1 LFLSLVVLAVAA
13 CRKPQSP
20 DQAYEQIQ
28 FEMRHSEL
36 DAALSHVDQAYD
48 RYSANSEKWAWSFR
62 VLKAQIFVYRREYK
76 KALEILAAPL
86 PSSLESTETGVRK
99 HLVEGIAY
107 RWAQQFEKSQE
118 QFNLAATIA
127 EKYQPRLLA
136 EVLNSKGGLE
146 LDENKYSEAELTFNG
161 ALQRSRQ
168 FNNHFQEASALAS
181 LGVLATRQEHFG
193 QAIDWDRAGLKLAE
207 AFQMRDTAAVIVGN
221 LGWSYFS
228 LGDFE
233 NALLLFKQAAEE
245 AKNKKL
251 YDYEAHWLTS
261 AADAYYAQ
269 HDYASAR
276 GVLATALDIAR
287 GLDEKSALTEC
298 LNDLSEVAL
307 ETGGAEAAER
317 YNNEALEV
325 ERAGL
330 DQSGIQESQL
340 ITARIEARKRQYN
353 EAAKLLE
360 GLITDPKT
368 ETALKWE
375 AEARL
380 AKVLDDQG
388 KTVEAGKEYQKAI
401 GTIEAARAS
410 VTEDDFRLT
419 FISGGIE
426 FYQDYVDFL
435 VGHGRTEDALRVAE
449 LSRART
455 LTEGLASTSQAASL
469 NTRNLRPQEISQKM
483 MATLLFYWVG
493 QRRSHLWAITPAGT
507 NHFDLPKAAEVE
519 PLARSYRDAV
529 LRVRDAQDADGAAG
543 KQLYAML
550 VAPAGKLIPTGS
562 HVIVLPDASLAALN
576 FETLIAP
583 EPQAHFWIEDV
594 TVTTASSLTLLAAS
608 TARAPSKDM
617 NLLLVGDTVQ
627 PNEDFPALPQAPVE
641 MKILEGYFP
650 AARRQVLEGAQAT
663 PSAYLASKPERF
675 AYLHFVTHGTASVTR
690 PLESA
695 VILSK
700 EGDSYKLYA
709 RDILKHPLTAQLVT
723 ISACEGAGKQAYSGE
738 GLVGLSWA
746 FLRAG
751 AHHVVGALWEV
762 SDASTPEFMDTFYR
776 ELGKGRDPASALRA
790 AKLGLLH
797 PADPGVVF
805 RRPYYWATF
814 QLYAGS

>member
-1 LFLSLVVLAVAA
+1 MLSVFA
-13 CRKPQSP
+13 CRKPQTP
-20 DQAYEQIQ
+20 DEAYEQIQ

-36 DAALSHVDQAYD
+36 DAALSHVDKAYD
-48 RYSANSEKWAWSFR
+48 RFGANSEKWAWSFR

-76 KALEILAAPL
+76 KALEILSPPL
-86 PSSLESTETGVRK
+86 PSSLEPTETGVRK

-107 RWAQQFEKSQE
+107 RWAQRFDKSEE
-118 QFNLAATIA
+118 QFNLAAPIA

-146 LDENKYSEAELTFNG
+146 LDENEYAKAELTFNE
-161 ALQRSRQ
+161 ALQRSRE
-168 FNNHFQEASALAS
+168 FNNHFQEASALAN

-193 QAIDWDRAGLKLAE
+193 QAIDWDQAGLKLAQ
-207 AFQMRDTAAVIVGN
+207 ASQMKDTAAVIVGN

-233 NALLLFKQAAEE
+233 NALLLFKQAADE

-261 AADAYYAQ
+261 VATAYYAE
-269 HDYASAR
+269 HDYESAKA
-276 GVLATALDIAR
+276 VLITALGIAK

-307 ETGGAEAAER
+307 ETGEGASAEQ
-317 YNNEALEV
+317 YNNEALEI

-340 ITARIEARKRQYN
+340 VTARIEFGERHYDK
-353 EAAKLLE
+353 AAQLLDS
-360 GLITDPKT
+360 LIADPKA

-380 AKVLDDQG
+380 AKVFDDQG
-388 KTVEAGKEYQKAI
+388 KPATAEKEYQKAI
-401 GTIEAARAS
+401 GTIEGARAS
-410 VTEDDFRLT
+410 VTQDDFRLT

-435 VGHGRTEDALRVAE
+435 VAHGRPADALRVAE

-455 LTEGLASTSQAASL
+455 LTEGLASTVQAASL
-469 NTRNLRPQEISQKM
+469 NTGNLRPQRIAQKM
-483 MATLLFYWVG
+483 KATLLFYWVG
-493 QRRSHLWAITPAGT
+493 LKCSHLWAITPTGT
-507 NHFDLPKAAEVE
+507 SHFDLPKSSDLEPAAK
-519 PLARSYRDAV
+519 SYRDAV
-529 LRVRDAQDADGAAG
+529 LHTHEPQDSDSSAG
-543 KQLYAML
+543 KQLYATL
-550 VAPAGKLIPTGS
+550 IAPAKKLLPKGS
-562 HVIVLPDASLAALN
+562 RVIVLPDASLSALN
-576 FETLIAP
+576 FETLVAP
-583 EPQAHFWIEDV
+583 DPQPHFWIDDV
-594 TVTTASSLTLLAAS
+594 TLTTASSLTLLAAS
-608 TARAPSKDM
+608 TVRPPAKADT
-617 NLLLVGDTVQ
+617 LLLVGNTVQ
-627 PNEDFPALPQAPVE
+627 PNDEFPSLAQAPAE
-641 MKILEGYFP
+641 MQMIEHYFP
-650 AARRQVLEGAQAT
+650 EQRREVLEGAQAT
-663 PSAYLASKPERF
+663 PSAYLASRPERF
-675 AYLHFVTHGTASVTR
+675 AYVHFVTHGTASVTR

-709 RDILKHPLTAQLVT
+709 RDIVKRPLTAQLVT
-723 ISACEGAGKQAYSGE
+723 ISACEGAGKRAYSGE

-751 AHHVVGALWEV
+751 AHNVVGALWEV
-762 SDASTPEFMDTFYR
+762 SDSSTPQFMDTFYG
-776 ELGKGRDPASALRA
+776 ELAKGKDPASALRA
-790 AKLGLLH
+790 AKLSLLH
-797 PADPGVVF
+797 SADTQSVF
-805 RRPYYWATF
+805 KKPYYWAPF